1 MAEFLAS
8 QTAESTSGDTQ
19 DVDVVAD
26 ILMNIVQAG
35 SGEKQVG
42 QKSVMSTA
50 LQVYFLT

>member
-1 MAEFLAS
+1 MAEFLAN

-35 SGEKQVG
+35 SGETEVRK
-42 QKSVMSTA
+42 KSMMSTA